1 MDKIV
6 LTLDDL
12 MVDSYATTAESSV
25 IGDQH
30 TGCIGPCEDRFTE
43 GYYC

>member
-1 MDKIV
+1 V
-6 LTLDDL
+6 LSIDDL
-12 MVDSYATTAESSV
+12 TVDSFTTAAEVSV